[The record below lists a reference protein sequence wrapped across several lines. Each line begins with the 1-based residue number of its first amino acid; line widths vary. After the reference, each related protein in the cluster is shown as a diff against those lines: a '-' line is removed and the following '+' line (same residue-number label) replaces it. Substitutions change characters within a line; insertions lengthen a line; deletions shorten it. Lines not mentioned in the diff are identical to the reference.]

1 MNKLALIAA
10 AALTA
15 ASFGAAAIAQD
26 ATQSET
32 GNFDS
37 VDANKDGFVSWDEA
51 LGAYPTLTQE
61 IFNQADTNADG
72 TLDEAEFT
80 GLEGLTAG
88 LDDSTAAPTQT
99 LPAENV
105 SSSESSS
112 AQ

>member
-15 ASFGAAAIAQD
+15 TTFGAAAIAQD

-37 VDANKDGFVSWDEA
+37 VDANADGFVSWDEA

-61 IFNQADTNADG
+61 LFNQADGNADG
-72 TLDEAEFT
+72 NLDEAEFT
-80 GLEGLTAG
+80 ALEGLSASV
-88 LDDSTAAPTQT
+88 DDTTTAPTQT
-99 LPAENV
+99 LPAETV
-105 SSSESSS
+105 SSESSS
-112 AQ
+112 SAQ